1 MGNGHVVTSPCAD
14 RQTSVAAGNKQIETL
29 MRKQFYCFSLS
40 GCTVAWVNAIFHLM
54 YVHHFSE
61 PRQKLNFNKQECIS
75 VGCVPPEAVAIRGVS
90 TRHPL
95 PPRREEAPPGRKHPP
110 PGGSTPSGGSTPP
123 GESTPPRRKHP
134 PGGSTHPKE
143 APTQED
149 APPVNKM
156 TNRCKN
162 ITLPQTSFAGG
173 NNRLLAKFRDWC
185 PPSGKSWI
193 RHWDVEGL

>member
-1 MGNGHVVTSPCAD
+1 MSRGQAGGGAVIMGNGHVVTSPCAD

-75 VGCVPPEAVAIRGVS
+75 VGCVPLAAVAIRGVS

-95 PPRREEAPPGRKHPP
+95 PPRREEAPPPGRKHPPQEAPPKEEAP
-110 PGGSTPSGGSTPP
+110 PGGSTPPWTESQTPV
-123 GESTPPRRKHP
+123 K
-134 PGGSTHPKE
+134 
-143 APTQED
+143 
-149 APPVNKM
+149 
-156 TNRCKN
+156 
-162 ITLPQTSFAGG
+162 I
-173 NNRLLAKFRDWC
+173 
-185 PPSGKSWI
+185 
-193 RHWDVEGL
+193 